1 MARGSVLSTRTRV
14 VVVIV
19 VVVVVVVVLLD
30 VLVILVGM
38 VGVLSVLCGRGC
50 DWWCG
55 WWCGC
60 MVTDGSEVPLGIVR
74 SAQWA
79 STTKYQAHVSKHVA

>member
-1 MARGSVLSTRTRV
+1 

-19 VVVVVVVVLLD
+19 VVVVVVVVLVD
-30 VLVILVGM
+30 VLVIVVDM
-38 VGVLSVLCGRGC
+38 VGVLSVLCGRGWC
-50 DWWCG
+50 DWWLLVV
-55 WWCGC
+55 WLGC

-79 STTKYQAHVSKHVA
+79 SQYQAHVSKHVA